1 MEFSAYNRLMAKTLA
16 INLKDIR
23 SVTDFQR
30 NAKTHVARLK
40 RSKSPMVL
48 TVNGS
53 AAIVV
58 QDAGTYQQLVDRL
71 EELEE
76 EQRVTAAIDEGL
88 EAVERGD
95 VHPAREALKSLGRKL
110 GLQG

>member
-1 MEFSAYNRLMAKTLA
+1 MEFSAYNLLMAKTLA
-16 INLKDIR
+16 VNLKDIR
-23 SVTDFQR
+23 SVSDFQR

-76 EQRVTAAIDEGL
+76 QQRVIAAIDEGL
-88 EAVERGD
+88 EDVKQGRVYRARDVLKYRG
-95 VHPAREALKSLGRKL
+95 R
-110 GLQG
+110 